1 VDWAVIGLG
10 NPGED
15 YARTRHNAGYMTL
28 DILSKE
34 EDIPFSQ
41 KKFDARIGKGIL
53 SGKTALLVKPETFMN
68 RSGIAVARFIHFYRL
83 DMERV
88 IIVHD
93 DIDLVSGDV
102 RVKVGGGSAGHRGL
116 ESVIRETGLADF
128 VRIRIGI
135 GRPAERMAVERYVL
149 ERFSEDEMP
158 VAASAAVKAAGAV
171 KEVVASGPQRAMN
184 RVNVRSHKN

>member
-1 VDWAVIGLG
+1 MDWAVIGLG